1 MFIVFQ
7 HQEEVSSTLSIP
19 VLCLSRHLP
28 CLVFELQTVC
38 LILDCKLASNAL
50 FLFDTLHHSHRP
62 PSVEL
67 VCNQAPLSAAQS
79 GKSHP
84 ANCHT
89 KTRSHLANDTRS
101 HLANTEVSRTI
112 SQTQVLRCQACLWS
126 LGVDFLFLIDEYTI
140 PGNICYVSMMSC
152 CRG

>member
-7 HQEEVSSTLSIP
+7 QQEEVASTLSIP

-28 CLVFELQTVC
+28 WLVFEQQTVC
-38 LILDCKLASNAL
+38 LILDCKLACNAL

-67 VCNQAPLSAAQS
+67 VCNEAPLSAAQS

-89 KTRSHLANDTRS
+89 NTRSQ
-101 HLANTEVSRTI
+101 LANTEVSRTI
-112 SQTQVLRCQACLWS
+112 GQTQVLRCQACLVS
-126 LGVDFLFLIDEYTI
+126 LDVDLYIFFSY
-140 PGNICYVSMMSC
+140 
-152 CRG
+152 